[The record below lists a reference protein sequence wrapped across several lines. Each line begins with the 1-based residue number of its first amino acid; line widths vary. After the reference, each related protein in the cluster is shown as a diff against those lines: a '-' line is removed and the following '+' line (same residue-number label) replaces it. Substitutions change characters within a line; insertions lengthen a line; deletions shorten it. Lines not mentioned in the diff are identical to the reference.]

1 MLCICIC
8 LVLVFVFSSYRH
20 AAGAQHKGRLWSA
33 RYQPVPL
40 PCLFC
45 LSREHSPQWQGN
57 QHIARPRGE
66 ILQNG
71 RANCSPFD
79 QMEVKI
85 KHGFASC
92 ISTTMA
98 NQILF
103 VKSNWKLFLIHLV
116 TGGQRIDFKVQTR
129 GLEKLCIWYLGVYFK
144 LGQEK
149 SKAKTCKK
157 HKIYTGF

>member
-20 AAGAQHKGRLWSA
+20 AAGAQHKGRLSSA

-45 LSREHSPQWQGN
+45 LSRGPSPQWQGN
-57 QHIARPRGE
+57 QHIAHPRGE

-71 RANCSPFD
+71 RANCSPLE
-79 QMEVKI
+79 QIEVKI
-85 KHGFASC
+85 KRDFASC
-92 ISTTMA
+92 TSTTMA

-103 VKSNWKLFLIHLV
+103 IKSNWKRFFWIA
-116 TGGQRIDFKVQTR
+116 
-129 GLEKLCIWYLGVYFK
+129 EKLCEMYPK
-144 LGQEK
+144 N
-149 SKAKTCKK
+149 SKIIVWRGRGLNANFGWRG
-157 HKIYTGF
+157 YTQIQNGN